1 MITSKLL
8 IFQIGKFQA
17 MQLRRLILF
26 LCLVLL
32 IGSGCRPSWPDE
44 VGQAMPAL
52 PEQINYNFHVK
63 PILSD
68 RCFACH
74 GPDAENQ
81 QAGLRLDTPEGAYA
95 ALASGNGAAI
105 VPGRTGRSQ
114 LIYRILHTDPEVVM
128 PPPESNL
135 SLTPTEI
142 ATLIRWVEQGAP
154 YEPHW
159 AFQQPIAAA
168 VPDAGADWA
177 RNEIDRFIA
186 REHERRGIDPA
197 PEAGRGV
204 LARRLF
210 FDLTG
215 LPPTPADVDRFRA
228 DVRPD
233 AYERLVDSLLALP
246 AYGERL
252 AAHWLEVARFADSE
266 GYLDDFHHA
275 FWPYR
280 DWVIDAFNRNLPY
293 DQFILWQVG
302 GDQAGDPTREQI
314 LATAFNRLHKQNS
327 EGGIIPE
334 EFRVE
339 YVVDRTNTVGTAFL
353 GLTLGCARCHDHK
366 YDPVAQRDYYALFAF
381 FNSTVERGDAIFAYN
396 AVENGQRVPNALSM
410 SAGPVLPLPSEE
422 VADIR
427 AFLQRQITSR
437 EQQLEALPAAPQAG
451 FREWQQTRPGP
462 EQLSRTLREA
472 AVTDLS
478 FDAAN
483 LGALRDAANPGQP
496 VVAWGDIQLTAAGR
510 HGKALRS
517 AAAGALIAPGEGGRF
532 ERSDP
537 FTVSLWIRAPE
548 VYEEAHVIYN
558 GNNRIQGYRGW
569 DVVLDSNFVNFRLNH
584 AHPYQSLHLRTRTPL
599 RTGEWEHFVW
609 TYDGSSRA
617 AGMRLFRNGREV
629 KPTVERD
636 FLYRSTRP
644 YTNPLATVYMPYQG
658 LIIGSRHYDQD
669 FEGGE
674 LDEVKVFDCEVGPLA
689 AAYLYDADA
698 GGAAFAEA
706 VAAGENAA
714 HHFYDL
720 HVDPVRRAL
729 RDTLRQLREREVMTI
744 DTVQEVMVMGDATR
758 ERPTYVLDRG
768 IYDARGESV
777 ARDVPAAILAW
788 PADLPRNRYGL
799 GRWLIH
805 EDHPLTSRV
814 AVNQF
819 WYLFFGRGL
828 VETVEDFGN
837 QGALPTHPELLDWL
851 AVDFRTHGW
860 DVKRLVRQLVTS
872 ATYRQSSVVRPELAT
887 LDPDNRLLARA
898 PRYRRSAEMIRDQA
912 LAVSGLLDRQI
923 GGPSVFPYQPAGLWR
938 ETTNHPFFPGYRV
951 DTLRGLHRRSIY
963 TFWKRNMPPPSM
975 LIFDA
980 GTRGECQVRR
990 QRSNT
995 PLQALALLNDEQI
1008 IEACRA
1014 LALRVYRHSA
1024 QAEPG
1029 IRSVF
1034 RRLLSREPTDR
1045 ELDILTRYYH
1055 EELAYFRD
1063 RPAAAEDFL
1072 RVGVAAPVSPGDA
1085 PRVAALAR
1093 VANTVMNT
1101 TEGYYKN

>member
-1 MITSKLL
+1 MPCS
-8 IFQIGKFQA
+8 
-17 MQLRRLILF
+17 RV
-26 LCLVLL
+26 LCLFALL
-32 IGSGCRPSWPDE
+32 LAGLASGCGPDLPAAVADAMATVPAE
-44 VGQAMPAL
+44 VD
-52 PEQINYNFHVK
+52 YNFHVK

-74 GPDAENQ
+74 GPDAENR
-81 QAGLRLDTPEGAYA
+81 QAGLRLDTPAGAYA
-95 ALASGNGAAI
+95 ALASGSGAAV
-105 VPGRTGRSQ
+105 VPRRTGASQ
-114 LIYRILHTDPEVVM
+114 LVARILHTDPERVM
-128 PPPESNL
+128 PPLESNL
-135 SLTPTEI
+135 ALTPAEI
-142 ATLIRWVEQGAP
+142 ATLVRWVEQGGA

-159 AFQQPIAAA
+159 AFQPPVPPA
-168 VPDAGADWA
+168 VPAAGTGWA

-186 REHERRGIDPA
+186 HEHERLNIAPA
-197 PEAGRGV
+197 PEAGRSV

-215 LPPTPADVDRFRA
+215 LPPTPADVDRFVA
-228 DVRPD
+228 DPRPD

-252 AAHWLEVARFADSE
+252 ATYWLEVARFADSE
-266 GYLDDFHHA
+266 GYLDDFHHT

-280 DWVIDAFNRNLPY
+280 DWVIEAYNRNLPY
-293 DQFILWQVG
+293 DQFLLWQVA
-302 GDQAGDPTREQI
+302 GDQLPAPTREQT

-366 YDPVAQRDYYALFAF
+366 YDPVSQRDYYSLFAF
-381 FNSTVERGDAIFAYN
+381 FNSTVERGDGIFGYN
-396 AVENGQRVPNALSM
+396 AVENGQRVPNVLSM
-410 SAGPVLPLPSEE
+410 SAGPVLALPSEE
-422 VADIR
+422 VAAIR
-427 AFLQRQITSR
+427 DFLQTEI
-437 EQQLEALPAAPQAG
+437 AAGAARLDSLRRHRADA
-451 FREWQQTRPGP
+451 FAAWQRTRPGP
-462 EQLSRTLREA
+462 AVLQRELRAA
-472 AVTDLS
+472 AVTDLD
-478 FDAAN
+478 FDAPE
-483 LGALRDAANPGQP
+483 LTALTDAANPGQP
-496 VVAWGDIQLTAAGR
+496 VVTWGDIALVSEGR
-510 HGKALRS
+510 HGQSLRS
-517 AAAGALIAPGEGGRF
+517 AAAGALIAPGERSRF

-537 FTVSLWIRAPE
+537 FTVSLWIKAPE
-548 VYEEAHVIYN
+548 VYTEAHVVYN

-569 DVVLDSNFVNFRLNH
+569 DVMLDSNFVNFRLNH
-584 AHPYQSLHLRTRTPL
+584 AHPYQSLHLRTATPL
-599 RTGEWEHFVW
+599 ATGKWEHFVW

-629 KPTVERD
+629 QPTVERD

-644 YTNPLATVYMPYQG
+644 YTDPLATVYMPYQG
-658 LIIGSRHYDQD
+658 LVIGSRFYDQD

-674 LDEVKVFDCEVGPLA
+674 LDEVRVFNRELGSLEA
-689 AAYLYDADA
+689 GYLYDAAA
-698 GGAAFAEA
+698 GSAAFAEA
-706 VAAGENAA
+706 VAAQAPAA
-714 HHFYDL
+714 RRFYER
-720 HVDPVRRAL
+720 HIDPELEAERE
-729 RDTLRQLREREVMTI
+729 TLRRLRERAVITI

-768 IYDARGESV
+768 IYDAYGEPV
-777 ARDVPAAILAW
+777 GRDVPAAILPW
-788 PADLPRNRYGL
+788 PDSLPRNRYGL
-799 GRWLIH
+799 ARWLLH
-805 EDHPLTSRV
+805 PEHPLTSRV

-837 QGALPTHPELLDWL
+837 QGALPSHPELLDWL
-851 AVDFRTHGW
+851 AVDFQANGW
-860 DVKRLVRQLVTS
+860 DMKRLVRQLVTS
-872 ATYRQSSVVRPELAT
+872 ATYRQSSVVRPGLAE
-887 LDPDNRLLARA
+887 LDPDNRLLTRA

-912 LAVSGLLDRQI
+912 LAVSGLLDRRI
-923 GGPSVFPYQPAGLWR
+923 GGPSVFPYQPPGLWR

-951 DTLRGLHRRSIY
+951 DTLEGLHRRSMY
-963 TFWKRNMPPPSM
+963 TFWKRNMPPPTM

-1014 LALRVYRHSA
+1014 LALAVDRHSA
-1024 QAEPG
+1024 QAEPAL
-1029 IRSVF
+1029 RSVF
-1034 RRLLSREPTDR
+1034 RRLLSRDPTDR
-1045 ELDILTRYYH
+1045 ELAILTRYYH

-1072 RVGVAAPVSPGDA
+1072 QVGVAAPV
-1085 PRVAALAR
+1085 PRPEQARIAALAR
-1093 VANTVMNT
+1093 VANTIMNT